1 MSKPVCINITIAE
14 SPGGGRQ
21 RRERLPSR
29 VSCLHVLGS
38 AHQLRCAVRMETEAG
53 LAEKSRCV
61 CVCLWVPRARPM
73 LVLASGARTKSAS
86 CLRGSSAEPSGCR
99 HWHFSHA
106 HVSTLPR
113 CWLKKK
119 KSRFCQWWKQENV
132 NDSLNFS
139 QAWETDVIIQFITRK
154 MSRSSTHVM
163 SWLMMWEPMRKL
175 FPLLELEDFQGNV
188 LFLFPV
194 LYIHACFPNITNLD

>member
-14 SPGGGRQ
+14 SPGGGNACPLASPACMCRGGGS
-21 RRERLPSR
+21 RTRCGVVRVGREAELAERS
-29 VSCLHVLGS
+29 
-38 AHQLRCAVRMETEAG
+38 RCARMF
-53 LAEKSRCV
+53 V
-61 CVCLWVPRARPM
+61 VPRAHPV
-73 LVLASGARTKSAS
+73 LVAASGAHTKSAA
-86 CLRGSSAEPSGCR
+86 CLRGSCTEPFSCR

-113 CWLKKK
+113 CWFKK

-154 MSRSSTHVM
+154 MSCSSTHVM

-188 LFLFPV
+188 LFRFPV
-194 LYIHACFPNITNLD
+194 MYTHACFSNITNLD